1 MREFFSSNLC
11 SPQVDWTAYGRL
23 DLSVLRRR
31 NSSNCVRWTRV
42 SYYVE
47 YYACSNLRLDF
58 SVDDKLQAK
67 QMQTR
72 AVSRVERNAF
82 FPLIVSMTV
91 RDEGRTGRFIDSEGI
106 GRLGLSSDVRGRELT
121 AANVGVLDINIERKE
136 DPNYRGVAG
145 SLNRLRKLD

>member
-1 MREFFSSNLC
+1 
-11 SPQVDWTAYGRL
+11 
-23 DLSVLRRR
+23 
-31 NSSNCVRWTRV
+31 
-42 SYYVE
+42 
-47 YYACSNLRLDF
+47 
-58 SVDDKLQAK
+58 VDDKLQAK